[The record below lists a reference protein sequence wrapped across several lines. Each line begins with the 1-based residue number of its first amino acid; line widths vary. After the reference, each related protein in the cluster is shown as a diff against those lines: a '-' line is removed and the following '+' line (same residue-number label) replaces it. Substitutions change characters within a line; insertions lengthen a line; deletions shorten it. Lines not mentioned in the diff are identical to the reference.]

1 MPFKHGFSGYIIKK
15 SIKYVSLVIA
25 ITLVTFILL
34 ETSPIDP
41 VTAYVGSDATV
52 SAEQRAL
59 IAESWG
65 LNKPP
70 LERFTTWTSH
80 MVRGDFGT
88 SIIYRRPV
96 LDVIAEKFAASFAL
110 MFFSWLLSG
119 MIGFVLGIVAGAN
132 ESRLIDRLIK
142 GYCHLLISTPT
153 FWLGILFV
161 MVFSVQLGW
170 FPVGLSVP
178 IGTLSQDVTWIDK
191 VSHAIL
197 PILTLSL
204 IGIANICMHTRQK
217 VLEIL
222 TTDFILFAKARGET
236 KQQMIWHHVIR
247 NVSLPA
253 ITLQFMSISELFGG
267 AVFVEQVFSYPGL
280 GKATV
285 EAGLRSDF
293 SLLMGIVLITLTFVF
308 VGNLTA
314 DLIYYLVD
322 PRIKEA
328 QRA

>member
-1 MPFKHGFSGYIIKK
+1 MPFKDGFSGYIIKK
-15 SIKYVSLVIA
+15 SIKYLSLVIA

-70 LERFTTWTSH
+70 LERFTTWASH

-88 SIIYRRPV
+88 SIIYRRSV
-96 LDVIAEKFAASFAL
+96 LEVIAEKFAASFVL

-132 ESRLIDRLIK
+132 EDRLIDRLIK

-191 VSHAIL
+191 VSHAVL

-204 IGIANICMHTRQK
+204 IGIANICLHTRQK
-217 VLEIL
+217 VLEVL

-236 KQQMIWHHVIR
+236 KLQMIWHHVIR

>member
-1 MPFKHGFSGYIIKK
+1 MPIKNGLWKYIIKK
-15 SIKYVSLVIA
+15 SVKYASLVIA
-25 ITLVTFILL
+25 ITIITFILL

-41 VTAYVGSDATV
+41 VTAYVGNDSTV
-52 SAEQRAL
+52 SMAQREL

-65 LNKPP
+65 LSKPP
-70 LERFTTWTSH
+70 LERFSTWASH
-80 MVRGDFGT
+80 MVRGDWGT

-96 LDVIAEKFAASFAL
+96 LDVISEKAIASFVL
-110 MFFSWLLSG
+110 MFVSWILSG
-119 MIGFVLGIVAGAN
+119 VIGFVLGIISGAN
-132 ESRLIDRLIK
+132 EDRLIDRLIK
-142 GYCHLLISTPT
+142 GYCHILISTPT

-161 MVFSVQLGW
+161 MIFSVQLGW

-178 IGTLSQDVTWIDK
+178 IGVLSEHVTWLDK
-191 VSHAIL
+191 ASHMVL
-197 PILTLSL
+197 PVLTLSL
-204 IGIANICMHTRQK
+204 IGIANICLHTRQK
-217 VLEIL
+217 VLETL
-222 TTDFILFAKARGET
+222 TSDFILFAKARGET
-236 KQQMIWHHVIR
+236 KAQMIWYHVIR

-253 ITLQFMSISELFGG
+253 ITLQFLSISELFGG

-308 VGNLTA
+308 LGNLTA

-328 QRA
+328 HRV